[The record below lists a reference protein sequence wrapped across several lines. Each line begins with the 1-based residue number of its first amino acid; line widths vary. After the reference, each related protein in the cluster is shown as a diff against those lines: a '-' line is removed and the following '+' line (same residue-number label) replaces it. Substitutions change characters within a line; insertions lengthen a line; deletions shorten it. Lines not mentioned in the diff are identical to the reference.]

1 MTKTL
6 SYTGVAIGALVVILL
21 FVTSK
26 SYLQLGAA
34 IILYPVFAYLTL
46 KLIPRTEVYVAGTAT
61 PTPNIATAIN
71 PIAPNV
77 QANVVLP
84 SKVDVVDIEK
94 RTFLKLVGTAGL
106 SFFVFSLLGRKA
118 EDLIF
123 NRTNNLS
130 NQLLPNTTNDP
141 KTVVTDEYKIS
152 EIDDGVV
159 SYYGFVNKSG
169 NWQIMREDTPGN
181 SFRYARGETDFSK
194 NWLNREKLQYDY
206 YDSLF

>member
-6 SYTGVAIGALVVILL
+6 SYAGVAIGALIVILL

-34 IILYPVFAYLTL
+34 IVLYPIFAYLTL
-46 KLIPRTEVYVAGTAT
+46 KLVPRQVEVHAAAPAPVIGIGTQGG
-61 PTPNIATAIN
+61 I
-71 PIAPNV
+71 PNV
-77 QANVVLP
+77 SANVVMP
-84 SKVDVVDIEK
+84 GKVDIVDIEK

-106 SFFVFSLLGRKA
+106 SFFIFSLLGRKA
-118 EDLIF
+118 EDIIF
-123 NRTNNLS
+123 NRSTNIS
-130 NQLLPNTTNDP
+130 NQLLPNTNTTADTT
-141 KTVVTDEYKIS
+141 TVATDEYKIS

-159 SYYGFVNKSG
+159 SYYGFVNKKG

-181 SFRYARGETDFSK
+181 SFRYARGDTDFSK